1 MLNDAPTS
9 SAPAHHKASRVPDRS
24 TRCPPMNSSSIPS
37 RTAIDPK
44 IAARVG
50 NTINEMNSIIRDI
63 VVSAANVR
71 PRYSSTTFSCNS
83 V

>member
-1 MLNDAPTS
+1 
-9 SAPAHHKASRVPDRS
+9 
-24 TRCPPMNSSSIPS
+24 MNSSLIPS

-44 IAARVG
+44 IAANVG

-63 VVSAANVR
+63 VVRAANVR
-71 PRYSSTTFSCNS
+71 PRYSSTTFSCKS